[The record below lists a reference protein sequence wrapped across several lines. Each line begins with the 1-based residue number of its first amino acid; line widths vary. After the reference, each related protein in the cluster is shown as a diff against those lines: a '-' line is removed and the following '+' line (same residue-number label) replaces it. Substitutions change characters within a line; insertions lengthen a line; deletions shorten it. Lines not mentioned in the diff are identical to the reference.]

1 MPLFLVSH
9 SPNSPDFL
17 PILVAV
23 SAVAYVLVFKA
34 LAWRHTA
41 SKPKQI
47 LGKLMLISLVAG
59 VFFLAFKFVEAL
71 VG

>member
-9 SPNSPDFL
+9 SPNGPDFL

-34 LAWRHTA
+34 LSWRDA
-41 SKPKQI
+41 VNKSKRI
-47 LGKLMLISLVAG
+47 LSKLILIGLVAG

>member
-1 MPLFLVSH
+1 MPLLLVSH

-17 PILVAV
+17 PIIIAV

-34 LAWRHTA
+34 LSWRDTK
-41 SKPKQI
+41 SNIRQM
-47 LGKLMLISLVAG
+47 LGNLILISLVAG
-59 VFFLAFKFVEAL
+59 VFYLAFKFVETL